1 MRSRHDINTAV
12 RRRPRD
18 WVDLDIYRTDV
29 TALRGHR
36 IRDAHALRTVTT
48 GALVLAG
55 VLGFAVVVPAATSM
69 AAGNR
74 DSVEVSTPSQSH

>member
-1 MRSRHDINTAV
+1 MRSRHDINAAV

-18 WVDLDIYRTDV
+18 WVDIDVYRTDI

-36 IRDAHALRTVTT
+36 ICDAHALRIVTT

-55 VLGFAVVVPAATSM
+55 VLGFAVVVPAAMSHGCDRH
-69 AAGNR
+69 A
-74 DSVEVSTPSQSH
+74 VEICNSSQAN